1 MRPCLRM
8 RGRIERS
15 RLNCARAR
23 RISDVKRGCGY
34 TGGMEEVHARSG
46 TGPRLAAARR
56 DGWFLIVAAAVLVLD
71 QLTKWF
77 VRVNLDR
84 GEVVEVLPFFR
95 LVHVTNT
102 GAAFG
107 MLQGAGPL
115 LVVASVAGL
124 AAIVVYLFNPGFA
137 HPVVRLGLALMLG
150 GAVGNLIDR
159 VTEGRVVDF
168 LKVPNWPAFNVA
180 DSAISIGV
188 VILLWSMLFQAPD
201 EDEPSSSSQEQA
213 DGSTR

>member
-1 MRPCLRM
+1 
-8 RGRIERS
+8 
-15 RLNCARAR
+15 
-23 RISDVKRGCGY
+23 
-34 TGGMEEVHARSG
+34 MEEVHARSG